1 MRTRGPIQG
10 SNPVAVNSCR
20 VRMASAM
27 PARMQSIHAGKNAPS
42 TLIEGTRSSQ
52 PPRAKVAATAQTRT
66 DLGRSIGKFIVHFEG
81 ARRRGKAIL
90 QIRIEQWEARCVQ
103 NVPLRI
109 YMPVHWTASDCD
121 GEG

>member
-20 VRMASAM
+20 VRMASAI

-66 DLGRSIGKFIVHFEG
+66 DLGGFKGKVVHFEVVRDA
-81 ARRRGKAIL
+81 ARLASF
-90 QIRIEQWEARCVQ
+90 A
-103 NVPLRI
+103 NASLR
-109 YMPVHWTASDCD
+109 YR
-121 GEG
+121 